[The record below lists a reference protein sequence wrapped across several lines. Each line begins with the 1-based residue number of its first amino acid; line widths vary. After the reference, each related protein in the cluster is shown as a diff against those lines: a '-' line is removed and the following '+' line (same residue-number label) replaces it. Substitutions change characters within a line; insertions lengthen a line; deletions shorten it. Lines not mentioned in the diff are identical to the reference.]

1 MSYLFCCD
9 NNKIDLFIVYLFLNL
24 FQFFIYFNVC
34 YDSYPVHCAVLGG
47 NLSLLK
53 WLIDENC
60 CPLRS
65 IRVGRGGSKATNDIY
80 TPILTSFKR
89 SLLHIALSKKYI
101 DIVRYLV
108 VEKHMPLCAEM
119 KDIPIETLV
128 ENLDTVLRILPKESA
143 QGSTSAEMSTS
154 STFRASVEPEDSSGV
169 NRVEDVSLIQREM
182 SCRAVPDSDF
192 VSIG

>member
-1 MSYLFCCD
+1 VSYLFCCD

-24 FQFFIYFNVC
+24 FQFYFYFNVC

-89 SLLHIALSKKYI
+89 SLLHIALSKNCI
-101 DIVRYLV
+101 DILRYLV
-108 VEKHMPLCAEM
+108 VEKNMPLRAEM
-119 KDIPIETLV
+119 RDIPIETLV
-128 ENLDTVLRILPKESA
+128 ENLDTVLRILPKESVGHQTDDGMQEIS
-143 QGSTSAEMSTS
+143 QGSTSVEISTS
-154 STFRASVEPEDSSGV
+154 SASAANVEPEDSSGV
-169 NRVEDVSLIQREM
+169 NRVEDVSLTQR
-182 SCRAVPDSDF
+182 
-192 VSIG
+192 